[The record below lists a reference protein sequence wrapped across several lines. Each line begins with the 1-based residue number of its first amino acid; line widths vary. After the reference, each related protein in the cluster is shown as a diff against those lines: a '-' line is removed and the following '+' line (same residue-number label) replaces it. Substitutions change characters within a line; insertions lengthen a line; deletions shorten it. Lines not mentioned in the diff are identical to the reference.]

1 MKYGSREVTL
11 KLERETTRLVHREPS
26 VNASPDKFRKL
37 LATHLPFSGRRVS
50 NVGIVVA
57 DKTRLCQ
64 YSTYL
69 PVLTGY
75 LQESGIPPSGITFY
89 IAYGTHAPQSEQEC
103 IESYGETYKQFRFVH
118 HNSRDTGAFQAL
130 GTTSRGTSVKLASE
144 VLQHDMLITFGAILH
159 HYFAGYGGGRKLLFP
174 GMGAYESI
182 LQNHRLFLD
191 YKTRSPAAGCL
202 SGQLDHNPLALDL
215 EEISGLLPPH
225 LEIYTILDSQKQVC
239 EISAG
244 TSYEEFRKVCQ
255 RYDLFFKSTEMQ
267 QFDLVV
273 ASAGGYPKDINFI
286 QSHKSIQ
293 NAASFVKNGGKLIIF
308 AECRDGI
315 GNPGLMGLFR
325 LGGKDNIFRE
335 LEVEYKNNA
344 GTAISML
351 EKAER
356 MEIRMVTTLSEED
369 CRFMGATRCLPED
382 VQHMIDSEKGSVA
395 VLENAGMLYR

>member
-130 GTTSRGTSVKLASE
+130 GTTSRGTSVKVARE

-255 RYDLFFKSTEMQ
+255 HYDYFFKSSEMQ

>member
-130 GTTSRGTSVKLASE
+130 GTTSRGTSVKVARE

-215 EEISGLLPPH
+215 EEISGMLPPH